1 MRLTTHLRSNP
12 KERDSSE
19 RFRTNS
25 NQASYGTLTLHGT
38 AFKPIAPVAALEHA
52 SRLQFAAEAVIFS
65 LSSSLFIRHYW
76 VIGSESFVTNRALTA
91 TANLVAI
98 TM

>member
-25 NQASYGTLTLHGT
+25 NRASYGTLTLHGT

-65 LSSSLFIRHYW
+65 LSFSLFIRHY
-76 VIGSESFVTNRALTA
+76 
-91 TANLVAI
+91 
-98 TM
+98 